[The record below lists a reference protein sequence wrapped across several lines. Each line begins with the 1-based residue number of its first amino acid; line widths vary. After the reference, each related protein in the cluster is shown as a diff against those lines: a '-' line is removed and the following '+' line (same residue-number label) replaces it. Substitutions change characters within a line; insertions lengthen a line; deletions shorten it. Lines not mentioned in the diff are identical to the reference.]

1 MVSEDAIGEDRLS
14 EYWAHDSRTLLDV
27 LESSAAGLSTAAA
40 DERLQRIGPNT
51 LARDTRASALRL
63 LVRQFESPLVLI
75 LVFAAVVAAL
85 VQDWTDAGVVLA
97 IVLGS
102 GLLSFSQEF
111 RASASLERLRERVR
125 VKSKVVR
132 DGAETV
138 VPSERVVPGDLVLL
152 NAGTLIP
159 ADGVLVEAKDLH
171 VTQSALTGEAMPVEK
186 RPGASA
192 RDASLIQRTNCVFMG
207 TSVRSGT
214 GHALIVRT
222 GGATLYGGI
231 ASRLRLRA
239 PETEFERGIRRYG
252 QLLTQVMIF
261 LVVLVFAANVFLE
274 RPPIES
280 LLFALALAVGISP
293 ELLPAIISITLSVG
307 AREMAERGVIVR
319 RLSSIENFGSMDI
332 LCADKTGTL
341 TEGVMALDGAL
352 DSRGLAS
359 QDVLVCAY
367 LNSRLQSGLPNP
379 LDEAIVVKAD
389 RDAIDISAYRKL
401 DEIPYDFLRK
411 RLTVVVQRQGAAES
425 VLITKGAFAHVLDV
439 CTQIQ
444 TDADIVPLDPDAR
457 ARIDAL
463 FARWSEGGYRV
474 LGLATK
480 SLAQQPTYEREDE
493 AGLTFRGFLL
503 FLDPPKDGIRETL
516 AALASR
522 GVTLKIITGD
532 NRLITAHLGRAVGFQ
547 SPSILTGADLDGLR
561 EDALMRLAPRTD
573 FFVDVD
579 PNQKERVILALK
591 KAGHVVGYLGDGIND
606 ASALHAADVGISV
619 DKAVDVAKEAADF
632 VLLEHDL
639 DVLCRGIEQGRKTFA
654 NTLKYVAT
662 TTSANFGN
670 MLSMAAASFFLPF
683 LPLLAKQ
690 ILLNNF
696 LSDFPGIAIASDRV
710 DPDLVD
716 RPQRWNIR
724 AMRNF
729 TIVFGAVSSIF
740 DLLTFGV
747 LLYVFHAGAELFRT
761 GWFFE
766 SLMTEL
772 VIALVVRTH
781 RPFYRSRPGRFLF
794 WSTLAVMAV
803 TVALPYSP
811 LAAELGFVALPAAQV
826 GVLTLITLLY
836 VGAAELTKKVFYRS
850 VGAFP

>member
-1 MVSEDAIGEDRLS
+1 
-14 EYWAHDSRTLLDV
+14 
-27 LESSAAGLSTAAA
+27 
-40 DERLQRIGPNT
+40 
-51 LARDTRASALRL
+51 
-63 LVRQFESPLVLI
+63 
-75 LVFAAVVAAL
+75 
-85 VQDWTDAGVVLA
+85 
-97 IVLGS
+97 
-102 GLLSFSQEF
+102 
-111 RASASLERLRERVR
+111 
-125 VKSKVVR
+125 
-132 DGAETV
+132 
-138 VPSERVVPGDLVLL
+138 
-152 NAGTLIP
+152 
-159 ADGVLVEAKDLH
+159 
-171 VTQSALTGEAMPVEK
+171 
-186 RPGASA
+186 
-192 RDASLIQRTNCVFMG
+192 
-207 TSVRSGT
+207 
-214 GHALIVRT
+214 
-222 GGATLYGGI
+222 
-231 ASRLRLRA
+231 
-239 PETEFERGIRRYG
+239 
-252 QLLTQVMIF
+252 
-261 LVVLVFAANVFLE
+261 
-274 RPPIES
+274 
-280 LLFALALAVGISP
+280 
-293 ELLPAIISITLSVG
+293 
-307 AREMAERGVIVR
+307 
-319 RLSSIENFGSMDI
+319 
-332 LCADKTGTL
+332 
-341 TEGVMALDGAL
+341 
-352 DSRGLAS
+352 
-359 QDVLVCAY
+359 
-367 LNSRLQSGLPNP
+367 
-379 LDEAIVVKAD
+379 
-389 RDAIDISAYRKL
+389 
-401 DEIPYDFLRK
+401 
-411 RLTVVVQRQGAAES
+411 
-425 VLITKGAFAHVLDV
+425 
-439 CTQIQ
+439 
-444 TDADIVPLDPDAR
+444 
-457 ARIDAL
+457 
-463 FARWSEGGYRV
+463 
-474 LGLATK
+474 
-480 SLAQQPTYEREDE
+480 
-493 AGLTFRGFLL
+493 LL